1 MRGLMYISLFAVLTS
16 LLTACEKDLDIRY
29 LSGDAKMVINCQ
41 VDNRQPIKVYVTESI
56 SLTGSAKPKCITGA
70 IVELYKNDSLL
81 QILPFAYTDSGQT
94 FGCYQYTNAGEPGNK
109 YSVKV
114 THPVFG
120 TATGTDNLPAIPA
133 VVSHGLTY
141 YGDSTTG
148 YQTRYSIKLSDN
160 AGQNSFYR
168 LSIWQWGRRIMITP
182 GGDTTIVDYT
192 ISSKPRPLGLLT
204 DTIRENNND
213 LLFSDKSF
221 NGQLKQIDFSA
232 TGAPLN
238 EVLEAHYLVEL
249 SEVSAPHYNYV
260 KSLALRNDFNTG
272 SGNENAY
279 SNVQNAY
286 GIFMSR
292 SIYSMYTRVK

>member
-1 MRGLMYISLFAVLTS
+1 MRGLLYILLFAVLAT
-16 LLTACEKDLDIRY
+16 LLTGCEKDLDIRY
-29 LSGDAKMVINCQ
+29 LSGDTRMVINCQ

-56 SLTGSAKPKCITGA
+56 PLTGSAKPTCITGA

-81 QILPFAYTDSGQT
+81 QILPFVYTDTGQT
-94 FGCYQYTNAGEPGNK
+94 FGCYQYPNAGEPGSK

-120 TATGTDNLPAIPA
+120 TGTGADYLPQEP
-133 VVSHGLTY
+133 VVTSHGLTY

-160 AGQNSFYR
+160 AGQHSFYR
-168 LSIWQWGRRIMITP
+168 LSVWQWGKRAVINP
-182 GGDTTIVDYT
+182 NGDTTIVDYT
-192 ISSKPRPLGLLT
+192 ISSKPRPLGALS
-204 DTIRENNND
+204 DTIRENNSD
-213 LLFSDKSF
+213 LLFSDRSF

-238 EVLEAHYLVEL
+238 EVLEAHYLVEI
-249 SEVSAPHYNYV
+249 SEVSPAHYSYV
-260 KSLALRNDFNTG
+260 KTLGLRNDFNTG
-272 SGNENAY
+272 NGNDNTY